1 MFNLVLGYTK
11 KTYRLVIFNCISICV
26 MFLCFHVRKV
36 IPIWWTRIMFYQMSV
51 LISVWWIETVM
62 NLRQSKFSCDGS
74 TTHKLFTISKC
85 YHCFCELNP
94 TSARSA
100 PRQNVALKVQKYAMK
115 SSNPLYKGRF
125 YLISFQT
132 VVI

>member
-1 MFNLVLGYTK
+1 MMNRNCDEFETK
-11 KTYRLVIFNCISICV
+11 KII
-26 MFLCFHVRKV
+26 
-36 IPIWWTRIMFYQMSV
+36 
-51 LISVWWIETVM
+51 
-62 NLRQSKFSCDGS
+62 CDGS

-100 PRQNVALKVQKYAMK
+100 PRQNVALKVQKYVMK